1 MIVRVTR
8 DFQEEGNGGILFW
21 PKLIRLFGRRTRRGF
36 WCFDSSHS
44 WHEKGTVV
52 QLWMWAEK
60 SDGLMAECHTRHVL
74 HCCCV
79 YRAIANGK
87 KEERGLCLRQRL
99 FPNRS
104 QTLSLSC
111 PAPPGSNFGRNEKH
125 VILPFALLP
134 SRPTNWERVLLVS
147 CLCHVFLCQLI
158 SAKKLFLPAKA
169 FYLFFVIFSPVE
181 CSTGCWSCLPFVSPP
196 RFVCFSGGVNAFS
209 EWQLL
214 RFGLG
219 EIHNFRLG
227 IGLRSLRNLFLGS
240 LVEYVTPSHA
250 KNSERASFIPSS
262 RWFLFNRADRGQQCR
277 RRFKLGEIRGCS
289 GGNDSGMASP
299 TTANNKKIK
308 KKTSID

>member
-99 FPNRS
+99 LPNRS
-104 QTLSLSC
+104 QTLSLSLAQHLRGLILDETKNTWSYLLLFFLHVPQTESEC
-111 PAPPGSNFGRNEKH
+111 CSFHACAMFFCANSYRPKNF
-125 VILPFALLP
+125 F
-134 SRPTNWERVLLVS
+134 SRPRRSIYFLL
-147 CLCHVFLCQLI
+147 F
-158 SAKKLFLPAKA
+158 
-169 FYLFFVIFSPVE
+169 FSPVE

-196 RFVCFSGGVNAFS
+196 RFVCFLGGS
-209 EWQLL
+209 QCL
-214 RFGLG
+214 
-219 EIHNFRLG
+219 FRMPAPTVWV
-227 IGLRSLRNLFLGS
+227 RRNS
-240 LVEYVTPSHA
+240 
-250 KNSERASFIPSS
+250 
-262 RWFLFNRADRGQQCR
+262 
-277 RRFKLGEIRGCS
+277 
-289 GGNDSGMASP
+289 
-299 TTANNKKIK
+299 
-308 KKTSID
+308 

>member
-1 MIVRVTR
+1 MGKKRSV
-8 DFQEEGNGGILFW
+8 G
-21 PKLIRLFGRRTRRGF
+21 
-36 WCFDSSHS
+36 
-44 WHEKGTVV
+44 
-52 QLWMWAEK
+52 
-60 SDGLMAECHTRHVL
+60 
-74 HCCCV
+74 CV
-79 YRAIANGK
+79 YASAFFLIDPK
-87 KEERGLCLRQRL
+87 
-99 FPNRS
+99 
-104 QTLSLSC
+104 LSLSLAQHLRGLILDETKNTWSYLLLFFLHVPQTESEC
-111 PAPPGSNFGRNEKH
+111 CSFHACAMFFCANSYRPKNF
-125 VILPFALLP
+125 F
-134 SRPTNWERVLLVS
+134 SRPRRSIYFLL
-147 CLCHVFLCQLI
+147 F
-158 SAKKLFLPAKA
+158 
-169 FYLFFVIFSPVE
+169 FSPVE